1 MPRVG
6 KDNTAVEADEGKS
19 WRIKMKPY
27 SIMLMDWLDAIGV
40 FTRFMFA
47 IPKFLRTKFEIHKG
61 N

>member
-27 SIMLMDWLDAIGV
+27 SIMLMD
-40 FTRFMFA
+40 
-47 IPKFLRTKFEIHKG
+47 
-61 N
+61 